1 MFMNDVA
8 LSDKE
13 FIQLTKDY
21 SQAAEAAKL
30 VYASDKDMGIVR
42 IKKGT
47 GFSYAYNDKPVTDK
61 QQLERIKKLVLPP
74 AWRDVWIC
82 YYENGH
88 LQATGYDSKNRKQYR
103 YHALWNALRNETKF
117 HRLYEFGKVLPK
129 LRTRIEADMQ
139 IKELTVNK
147 VLATV
152 LSLMERT
159 YIRVGN
165 AEYEK
170 MNGSF
175 GLTTLKDKHVKIN
188 GSKITFAFKG
198 KRGISHNIT
207 LQNKRLAK
215 AVKDCRDIPGKEL
228 FQYYTESGERKAIDS
243 SMLNNYIKEATGA
256 DFSAKDFRTWAG
268 SLQMLRCLKCL
279 EKADTLG
286 QRKSNIVT
294 ALNEVSLKL
303 GNTRTVCK
311 KYYVHPGIIDLYERD
326 EIEKYLKELD
336 GIEEPNT
343 PNIHTRDEKV
353 LMKILKE
360 LVSGNLNPEKT
371 LIKDLKKSLA
381 KNKNSRIKKDNQLQ
395 G

>member
-1 MFMNDVA
+1 MGDVDLSHKEFLQITKDYLHA
-8 LSDKE
+8 AEAVKLMYVSDKE
-13 FIQLTKDY
+13 
-21 SQAAEAAKL
+21 
-30 VYASDKDMGIVR
+30 MGIIR
-42 IKKGT
+42 IKRGKN
-47 GFSYAYNDKPVTDK
+47 FSYQYNGATVKNEK
-61 QQLERIKKLVLPP
+61 QLQRIKKLVLPP
-74 AWRDVWIC
+74 AWENVWIC

-88 LQATGYDSKNRKQYR
+88 LQATGYDTKNRKQYR

-117 HRLYEFGKVLPK
+117 HRLYEFGKVLPL
-129 LRTRIEADMQ
+129 LRTSVEEDMQ
-139 IKELTVNK
+139 LKELSEKK

-152 LSLMERT
+152 ISLMERT

-170 MNGSF
+170 LNGSY

-198 KRGISHNIT
+198 KRGILHNIT
-207 LQNKRLAK
+207 LQNKKLAK

-228 FQYYTESGERKAIDS
+228 FQYYTESGERRAIDS
-243 SMLNNYIKEATGA
+243 SMLNNYIKDATGA

-268 SLQMLRCLKCL
+268 TLQMLRCLKCL
-279 EKADTLG
+279 EKAETVA
-286 QRKSNIVT
+286 QRKSNIVA

-336 GIEEPNT
+336 GIEEPDT
-343 PNIHTRDEKV
+343 PNELTRDEKV

-360 LVSGNLNPEKT
+360 FISGNINSEQSLVN
-371 LIKDLKKSLA
+371 DFKKSLI
-381 KNKNSRIKKDNQLQ
+381 KNKRSKIKAAN
-395 G
+395 

>member
-1 MFMNDVA
+1 MDGIEISHND
-8 LSDKE
+8 
-13 FIQLTKDY
+13 FIDITKNY
-21 SQAAEAAKL
+21 SRAAEVANL
-30 VYASDKDMGIVR
+30 IYVSDKDTGIIR
-42 IKKGT
+42 IQKGKS
-47 GFSYAYNDKPVTDK
+47 FSYTYNDAPLKDK
-61 QQLERIKKLVLPP
+61 NQLERIKKLVLPP
-74 AWRDVWIC
+74 AWRNVWIC

-103 YHALWNALRNETKF
+103 YHALWNSLRNETKF
-117 HRLYEFGKVLPK
+117 HRLYEFGKVLPQ
-129 LRTRIEADMQ
+129 LRTRVEEDMQ
-139 IKELTVNK
+139 IKELSEKK

-188 GSKITFAFKG
+188 GNKITFAFKG

-228 FQYYTESGERKAIDS
+228 FQYYTESGERKVVDS

-279 EKADTLG
+279 EKVETVA
-286 QRKSNIVT
+286 QRKSNIVA

-343 PNIHTRDEKV
+343 PNFLTKDEKV

-381 KNKNSRIKKDNQLQ
+381 KNKSSRTKTDSA
-395 G
+395 